1 MTKARFTVNGKNRKG
16 LLYVGAY
23 GASEFLIYNSETGV
37 ALLSQAQSNPFGI
50 DTMQLETVTNKKVLY
65 SKLDRLLNRGYKVYS
80 TFNQKGCTFITT
92 DYKRSNRIMEN
103 ELSK

>member
-37 ALLSQAQSNPFGI
+37 ALLSQAQMNPFGI

-80 TFNQKGCTFITT
+80 TFEQKGCTFLTT
-92 DYKRSNRIMEN
+92 DYKRSNRIIET